1 MSGRVPARTAAPPF
15 VLIRARGLA
24 AGARVA
30 PAVGWFFLAAVLALG
45 SAAPA
50 RAQLTGAWLDLV
62 ARASSTQAPPSWLD
76 GGTGRLVHGDDPDRW
91 QGTAIGEA
99 QLGADWRATPRLAFH
114 LHARARAQQDDG
126 GRPVGIVEAW
136 ASLNAMPLEG
146 VSQARLRAGAFILP
160 TSRENLE
167 PLWTSPYTF
176 TLSAVNS
183 WIGEEVRP
191 LGVLAEYEHDTGEQ
205 HGLRTGFSLFGG
217 NDTAGA
223 LLAWRGFSMSDRL
236 TTIGETLPL
245 PALPSL
251 EAGGPFAE
259 QDRAGTAPFRGDLD
273 GRLGW
278 AGYTRYRY
286 GGLARVLLTHYDN
299 RGDRELHHGQYAW
312 DTAFNQLGVELF
324 PATGWTVA
332 GEHLRGRT
340 RMGVP
345 TPRAD
350 ADFAATYLM
359 LSWQHED
366 LRATV
371 RWDRFSTDDRD
382 HLATGER
389 SDEDGHAWTAAL
401 MWQARPELWLGIE
414 YVDMDVSRP
423 ALVGPGSRADG
434 GRSVT
439 VGLRYRVGTAAG

>member
-1 MSGRVPARTAAPPF
+1 MTAA
-15 VLIRARGLA
+15 
-24 AGARVA
+24 
-30 PAVGWFFLAAVLALG
+30 GWLFLTAILALA
-45 SAAPA
+45 SAAPGH
-50 RAQLTGAWLDLV
+50 AQLTGAWLDVV

-76 GGTGRLVHGDDPDRW
+76 GGTGRLVHGDDPDLW
-91 QGTAIGEA
+91 QGAAIGEA

-126 GRPVGIVEAW
+126 GRPAGIVEAW
-136 ASLNAMPLEG
+136 VALNAMPLEG
-146 VSQARLRAGAFILP
+146 VSQARIRAGAFILP
-160 TSRENLE
+160 TSRENVE

-176 TLSAVNS
+176 TLSALNS

-191 LGVLAEYEHDTGEQ
+191 LGVLAEYEHDPGEQ
-205 HGLRTGFSLFGG
+205 HGWRTGFSLFGG

-223 LLAWRGFSMSDRL
+223 LLAWRGWAMGDRL
-236 TTIGETLPL
+236 ATIGETLPL

-251 EAGGPFAE
+251 DAGGPFAE
-259 QDRAGTAPFRGDLD
+259 QDRDGTTPFRGDLD
-273 GRLGW
+273 GRPGW
-278 AGYTRYRY
+278 AGYLRYRY
-286 GGLARVLLTHYDN
+286 SGLARVLVTHYDN
-299 RGDRELHHGQYAW
+299 RGDREIHGDISSGMGEYAW
-312 DTAFNQLGVELF
+312 DTAFDQLGVELF

-350 ADFAATYLM
+350 ADFAATYLL

-414 YVDMDVSRP
+414 CVDVDVSRP

>member
-1 MSGRVPARTAAPPF
+1 MIV
-15 VLIRARGLA
+15 RARRRA
-24 AGARVA
+24 AGARALTTLGATAVA
-30 PAVGWFFLAAVLALG
+30 ATVALA

-50 RAQLTGAWLDLV
+50 RAQPTGAWLDLV
-62 ARASSTQAPPSWLD
+62 ARGSSTQAPPSWLD
-76 GGTGRLVHGDDPDRW
+76 GGTGRLVHGDDPDSW

-114 LHARARAQQDDG
+114 LHARARAQEDDG
-126 GRPVGIVEAW
+126 GRPVGVVEAW
-136 ASLNAMPLEG
+136 AALLAMPVLG
-146 VSQARLRAGAFILP
+146 VSQARVRAGAFILP
-160 TSRENLE
+160 TSRENIE
-167 PLWTSPYTF
+167 PLWTSPYTL
-176 TLSAVNS
+176 TLSALNS

-191 LGVLAEYEHDTGEQ
+191 LGVLAEYERDPGEE
-205 HGLRTGFSLFGG
+205 HGWRTGFSLFGG

-223 LLAWRGFSMSDRL
+223 LLAWRGWTMGDRL

-251 EAGGPFAE
+251 GPGGPFAE
-259 QDRAGTAPFRGDLD
+259 QDRDGTTPFRGDLD
-273 GRLGW
+273 GRPGW
-278 AGYTRYRY
+278 AGYLRYRY
-286 GGLARVLLTHYDN
+286 SGLARVVVTHYDN
-299 RGDRELHHGQYAW
+299 RGDRELHHGEYAW
-312 DTAFNQLGVELF
+312 DTDFDQLGLELF

-350 ADFAATYLM
+350 ADFAASYLL

-366 LRATV
+366 VRATV

-389 SDEDGHAWTAAL
+389 SDEGGHAWTAAL
-401 MWQARPELWLGIE
+401 LWQATPTLGVGVE
-414 YVDMDVSRP
+414 YVDVHATRP
-423 ALVGPGSRADG
+423 ALNGPGSRDDG

-439 VGLRYRVGTAAG
+439 LGLRYRIGTAAG

>member
-1 MSGRVPARTAAPPF
+1 VSV
-15 VLIRARGLA
+15 VRAFALA
-24 AGARVA
+24 SSIALAFAVA
-30 PAVGWFFLAAVLALG
+30 
-45 SAAPA
+45 A
-50 RAQLTGAWLDLV
+50 RAQSTAWLDLV
-62 ARASSTQAPPSWLD
+62 GRASSTHAARSWLD
-76 GGTGRLVHGDDPDRW
+76 GGTGRLVHGDDPDLW

-126 GRPVGIVEAW
+126 GRPAGVVEAW
-136 ASLNAMPLEG
+136 AALLAMPLEG
-146 VSQARLRAGAFILP
+146 VSQVRIRAGAFILP
-160 TSRENLE
+160 TSRENVE

-191 LGVLAEYEHDTGEQ
+191 LGVLAEYEHDSGEQ
-205 HGLRTGFSLFGG
+205 HGWRTGFSLFGG

-223 LLAWRGFSMSDRL
+223 LLAWRGWAMGDRL
-236 TTIGETLPL
+236 ATIGETLPL

-251 EAGGPFAE
+251 DPGGPFAD
-259 QDRAGTAPFRGDLD
+259 QDRAGTTPLRGDLD
-273 GRLGW
+273 GRPGW
-278 AGYTRYRY
+278 AGYLRYRY
-286 GGLARVLLTHYDN
+286 SGLAHVFVTHYDN
-299 RGDRELHHGQYAW
+299 RGDRELHGHGSSGRGEYAW
-312 DTAFNQLGVELF
+312 DTAFNQLGLELF

-350 ADFAATYLM
+350 ADFAATYLL
-359 LSWQHED
+359 LSWQHAD
-366 LRATV
+366 VRTTV

-382 HLATGER
+382 HLPTGER

-414 YVDMDVSRP
+414 YVDVDVSRP
-423 ALVGPGSRADG
+423 ALAGPGSRDDG
-434 GRSVT
+434 GRSIT
-439 VGLRYRVGTAAG
+439 AGLRYRIGTAG